1 MPEPT
6 PSQDITRDFFKYRVS
21 DVGQLLVFMVDYLCQ
36 LEGSGYGSIG
46 ALKELGGA
54 VAVRRLF
61 FSDDRPPDL
70 MCSLGNASSCT
81 LLPCI

>member
-6 PSQDITRDFFKYRVS
+6 PTQDVTRDFFKYRVS
-21 DVGQLLVFMVDYLCQ
+21 DVGQLLVFMVDYLTQ

-54 VAVRRLF
+54 VAVRHLPL
-61 FSDDRPPDL
+61 SDDKALDL
-70 MCSLGNASSCT
+70 TCSLGNASSCT
-81 LLPCI
+81 LVPRI

>member
-6 PSQDITRDFFKYRVS
+6 PTQDVTRDFFKHRVS
-21 DVGQLLVFMVDYLCQ
+21 DVGQLLVFMVDYLTQ

-54 VAVRRLF
+54 VAVGLLL
-61 FSDDRPPDL
+61 FSDGKAL
-70 MCSLGNASSCT
+70 NLTCSLGNASSRT
-81 LLPCI
+81 LLPRI